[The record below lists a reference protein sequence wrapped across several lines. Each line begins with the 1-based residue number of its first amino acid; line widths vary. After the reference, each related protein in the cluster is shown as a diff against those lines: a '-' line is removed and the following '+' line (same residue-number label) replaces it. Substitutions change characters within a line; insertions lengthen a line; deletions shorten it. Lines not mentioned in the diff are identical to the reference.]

1 MRPSRLSICIPV
13 AKKVDSAVYLK
24 PARPENLNLDLHAPS
39 LGGFITVPTPAS
51 EDLLRRDS
59 RTRSSAS
66 MDTLL
71 VAYVEAKDEAQVDQC
86 LTKLID
92 EHARPVVREI
102 LGSTLQFHLDRTGA
116 GRSSQDA
123 GDLLNDILVSLISRL
138 RHIRHDPLEHG
149 IADFRS
155 YVASTAYNACN
166 LYLRRKFPRRSRLK
180 NRLRYLLSHDS
191 DFALWMSEGSGLLC
205 GFAIWR
211 GRNAHAPGGFLEKIR
226 QDPGEWV
233 QTVGLTNVGTDRADL
248 TRLLGVLFERSAR
261 PLRLDDLVNVV
272 AEICHEKDLP
282 DEPLETVTPQAA
294 PASTFDTVL
303 EQQHTLARLWDEVC
317 QLPLRQRIALLL
329 NFRDT
334 RGQELLSLMP
344 HTRTAT
350 IEQIAVALDFPLA
363 EFLKVW
369 NDLPLDDLE
378 IARRLGA
385 TRQQVINLRKCARER
400 LERRMNAVL
409 AKSSRGK

>member
-1 MRPSRLSICIPV
+1 VWPSRLSISISV
-13 AKKVDSAVYLK
+13 AEKVGSAVYLK
-24 PARPENLNLDLHAPS
+24 PARPENLNLDLQAPS
-39 LGGFITVPTPAS
+39 LGGFITVPIPAS
-51 EDLLRRDS
+51 EDLLRRNL
-59 RTRSSAS
+59 RMRSSAS

-71 VAYVEAKDEAQVDQC
+71 LAYVEAKDEAQVDQC
-86 LTKLID
+86 LTILID

-102 LGSTLQFHLDRTGA
+102 LGSTLQLHLDRTGA
-116 GRSSQDA
+116 GTQDA

-138 RHIRHDPLEHG
+138 RQIRRDPLEHG

-180 NRLRYLLSHDS
+180 NRLRYLLSHDN

-211 GRNAHAPGGFLEKIR
+211 CRNAHAPGGFLEKIR
-226 QDPGEWV
+226 QDPGEWME
-233 QTVGLTNVGTDRADL
+233 TVGLTNVGIDRADL
-248 TRLLGVLFERSAR
+248 TRLLRVLFEWSAS

-272 AEICHEKDLP
+272 AEICHEKDQP
-282 DEPLETVTPQAA
+282 DEPLETATPPAE
-294 PASTFDTVL
+294 PASSFDTVL
-303 EQQHTLARLWDEVC
+303 EQQHMLARLWDEVC

-350 IEQIAVALDFPLA
+350 IEQIAVALEFPLA
-363 EFLKVW
+363 EFLKLW
-369 NDLPLDDLE
+369 NDLPLDDLA